1 MDKKNFDR
9 LLESVTQAKKI
20 MAGKRES
27 GRRFIFEGPNPKEIR
42 AKMSLTQD
50 QFATLM
56 NISVHTLRNWEQG
69 RRQPEGPARVLL
81 NVANNYPEVLEEML
95 IKVQSNYF
103 GYSSQLRPKGAE
115 YWKRCSKLQI
125 FSI

>member
-9 LLESVTQAKKI
+9 LLESVTQAQEI
-20 MAGKRES
+20 MDGKREP
-27 GRRFIFEGPNPKEIR
+27 GRRFIFEEPNPKEIR

-69 RRQPEGPARVLL
+69 RRRPEGPARVLL
-81 NVANNYPEVLEEML
+81 NVANSNPEVLMNL
-95 IKVQSNYF
+95 
-103 GYSSQLRPKGAE
+103 
-115 YWKRCSKLQI
+115 
-125 FSI
+125 